1 MDTPPDPDA
10 VADEPLI
17 VVEPTHSGDTDVVWA
32 GWTLEEILAKE
43 G

>member
-1 MDTPPDPDA
+1 MHAPADPDA

-17 VVEPTHSGDTDVVWA
+17 VVEPPRSRDDDQAWA
-32 GWTLEEILAKE
+32 GWTLEEILARE

>member
-1 MDTPPDPDA
+1 MDALSDPNT

-17 VVEPTHSGDTDVVWA
+17 VVEPTHSGDHDQAWA
-32 GWTLEEILAKE
+32 GWTLEEILARE